1 MFINEDTATERI
13 EQEDNLVNM
22 ILSISNPSSPSSLR
36 SEVESD
42 FEQEKESDEPLES
55 EKDCRASVRQHHSG
69 RRVGT
74 KNSSIE
80 LHHAAGLLAQSDTIK
95 NVANALGLD
104 KNSVAQNKHG
114 RTVHGRENPELKS
127 RLETDLSTVRDK
139 AMDRLLMS
147 LDLLDDD
154 KIGKA
159 SAKDISSISSN
170 MAKVMQSTLP
180 KDSNNRLQAQLI
192 VYAPSFVNRA
202 EYEVIEVGPSR

>member
-1 MFINEDTATERI
+1 MFINEDTANDRL

-36 SEVESD
+36 SEVESN
-42 FEQEKESDEPLES
+42 FEQEKESDEPLA
-55 EKDCRASVRQHHSG
+55 EKTAIVKAHHSG
-69 RRVGT
+69 RRIGT

-80 LHHAAGLLAQSDTIK
+80 LHHAAGLLAQSDTIA

-114 RTVHGRENPELKS
+114 RTVHNKENPELKD
-127 RLETDLSTVRDK
+127 RLERDLAHVRDK

-159 SAKDISSISSN
+159 SAKDISSISSS

-192 VYAPSFVNRA
+192 VYAPSFVNRQ

>member
-1 MFINEDTATERI
+1 MFINEDTANDRL
-13 EQEDNLVNM
+13 EQEDNLVNL
-22 ILSISNPSSPSSLR
+22 ILSISNPSR
-36 SEVESD
+36 SIPVSD
-42 FEQEKESDEPLES
+42 PISEAEAEPDEPET
-55 EKDCRASVRQHHSG
+55 EAKAEVKQHHSG
-69 RRVGT
+69 RRINS
-74 KNSSIE
+74 KNHSIE
-80 LHHAAGLLAQSDTIK
+80 MFHAAGLLAQTDTIK
-95 NVANALGLD
+95 NVADALGMD

-114 RTVHGRENPELKS
+114 RTAHGKENPELKD
-127 RLETDLSTVRDK
+127 RLERDLGHVRDK

>member
-1 MFINEDTATERI
+1 MFIDESTATERI

-22 ILSISNPSSPSSLR
+22 ILSISGSRKSIPSISPEITSDELDESLER
-36 SEVESD
+36 SETAIV
-42 FEQEKESDEPLES
+42 K
-55 EKDCRASVRQHHSG
+55 AHHSG
-69 RRVGT
+69 RRIGT

-114 RTVHGRENPELKS
+114 RTVHNKENPELKD
-127 RLETDLSTVRDK
+127 RLERDLVHVRDK

-154 KIGKA
+154 KLGKA
-159 SAKDISSISSN
+159 SAKDISSISSS